1 MIVAVLSALG
11 MVFYVGFWL
20 ITTGYVAWAGNAQRF
35 GMTLM
40 FAGFV
45 CFVAGI
51 LLGLRVLAALL
62 GWI

>member
-20 ITTGYVAWAGNAQRF
+20 VAVGYTTWAGSGSQF
-35 GMTLM
+35 GVVLMTGGVL
-40 FAGFV
+40 
-45 CFVAGI
+45 CWIAGI
-51 LLGLRVLAALL
+51 VFGLRVIAALL